1 MCGLIGATGVGH
13 GADRTRAQA
22 AIARLAERG
31 PDDRGLW
38 SEQET
43 VLAHCRLSILDLSP
57 AGHQPMVSADG
68 RYVLIYNG
76 EIYNFR
82 ELRAELRGTWRSHS
96 DSEVILTAYARW
108 GKSFLQRLRG
118 MFALGV
124 WDRQGKR

>member
-76 EIYNFR
+76 ELYNCR
-82 ELRAELRGTWRSHS
+82 QLPAELAGTWPSDS
-96 DSEVILTAYARW
+96 DSE
-108 GKSFLQRLRG
+108 GFL
-118 MFALGV
+118 AS
-124 WDRQGKR
+124 DAP